1 MQIPGISE
9 REWGRR
15 RHGFSSTPF
24 PFAFPFVSSLFSR
37 SPRRGLPCRLE
48 GTPPPGP
55 SGRPGR
61 CGLAQLAD
69 VHGLRHGGTALG

>member
-24 PFAFPFVSSLFSR
+24 PFAFPFVSSLFPAAPAGACPAASR
-37 SPRRGLPCRLE
+37 GPHPLAPLAA
-48 GTPPPGP
+48 P
-55 SGRPGR
+55 SG
-61 CGLAQLAD
+61 
-69 VHGLRHGGTALG
+69 VVSHN